1 MEELEIINLKII
13 TLKTQVNN
21 YGQTKSLNNK
31 FNSIDVHGKLYRSI
45 NYHLISEEK
54 TMSIVNFIYKPTLHL
69 MIALFLFITVMCTS
83 SNMFASELYIGA
95 ATADISPALPVA
107 LQGQGHLRIAKT
119 AETPLA
125 ASVIALESRE
135 GNRSLDAAIMVSCDV
150 TFLPRELI
158 KMVFDEVHKKMPELN
173 ESKIILNA
181 THTHTAPVLENNWYQ
196 IPKTGVLQVEE
207 YRTFFVQRVTE
218 AIIKAWN
225 NRRPGS
231 VTWGLSHAVVGYNR
245 RPVFSDGTAKM
256 YENTNT
262 PMFLNIEA
270 MEDHDVNVLFFWD
283 KSSKLIATAVNV
295 SCPAQEAENRY
306 TVNADYWYPVREQ
319 LKKRFGKDLCVLG
332 WTSAAGDISTRRNY
346 AKGAEERMIK
356 LRKLTQLEEMGRR
369 VVQAVEET
377 YEAVKKERYTN
388 IQFAH
393 KVEKLALPMRLVTE
407 EEYLYCKGE
416 VDKASAQI
424 AADPKAAEKVLS
436 VVKWNG
442 DVLNRYEKQ
451 KTNPHPDLETEIH
464 VLRLGDVAICTN
476 EFELYTDFGIRIQA
490 RSNALQTFTIQLA
503 GTGGSYLATENATN
517 HGGYGAIIQSC
528 TVTPEGGQIL
538 VEHTLKLINDMF
550 TVPVK

>member
-1 MEELEIINLKII
+1 MPQLVKIGLLFII
-13 TLKTQVNN
+13 TLGFSVNSQA
-21 YGQTKSLNNK
+21 G
-31 FNSIDVHGKLYRSI
+31 
-45 NYHLISEEK
+45 
-54 TMSIVNFIYKPTLHL
+54 
-69 MIALFLFITVMCTS
+69 
-83 SNMFASELYIGA
+83 ELQIGV

-125 ASVIALESRE
+125 ASVLALESRE
-135 GNRSLDAAIMVSCDV
+135 GNQPAEAVIMVSCDV
-150 TFLPRELI
+150 TYLPVELV
-158 KMVFDEVHKKMPELN
+158 KMVYDEVHKQIPELD

-181 THTHTAPVLENNWYQ
+181 THTHTAPVLENYYYQ

-207 YRTFFVQRVTE
+207 YRAFFVQRVTE
-218 AIIKAWN
+218 AIFKAWV

-231 VTWGLSHAVVGYNR
+231 VTWGLGHAVVGYNR
-245 RPVFSDGTAKM
+245 RPVYSDGTAQM
-256 YENTNT
+256 YGNTNT
-262 PMFLNIEA
+262 PKFLNIEG
-270 MEDHDVNVLFFWD
+270 MEDRDVNVLFFWD
-283 KSSKLIATAVNV
+283 KSNKLIATSVNV

-346 AKGAEERMIK
+346 SKAAEDRMIK

-369 VVQAVEET
+369 VVEAVEEA
-377 YEAVKKERYTN
+377 YEAVKNERNTN
-388 IQFAH
+388 LQFIH
-393 KVEKLALPMRLVTE
+393 KMEKVALPMRLVTE
-407 EEYLYCKGE
+407 EEYIYCKGE
-416 VDKASAQI
+416 MEKAAAQI
-424 AADPKAAEKVLS
+424 AADPKAAEQVLS
-436 VVKWNG
+436 TVKWNG
-442 DVLNRYEKQ
+442 DVVNRYEKQ
-451 KTNPHPDLETEIH
+451 KTNPHPELEVVIH

-503 GTGGSYLATENATN
+503 GRGGSYMATENATK

-538 VEHTLKLINDMF
+538 VEHTLKLINEMF
-550 TVPVK
+550 PVLVK

>member
-1 MEELEIINLKII
+1 MKTKI
-13 TLKTQVNN
+13 LLFFAAF
-21 YGQTKSLNNK
+21 G
-31 FNSIDVHGKLYRSI
+31 
-45 NYHLISEEK
+45 
-54 TMSIVNFIYKPTLHL
+54 
-69 MIALFLFITVMCTS
+69 IALSLQ
-83 SNMFASELYIGA
+83 ASELYIGS

-119 AETPLA
+119 ADTPLT
-125 ASVIALESRE
+125 ASVIAMESRE
-135 GNRSLDAAIMVSCDV
+135 GTRSLDAAIMVSCDV

-158 KMVFDEVHKKMPELN
+158 KMVCDEVHHQIPELD

-181 THTHTAPVLENNWYQ
+181 THTHTAPVLENSWYQ

-207 YRTFFVQRVTE
+207 YRAFFVQRVTE
-218 AIIKAWN
+218 AILKAWK

-245 RPVFSDGTAKM
+245 RPVYNDGTVEM
-256 YENTNT
+256 YGNTNT
-262 PMFLNIEA
+262 PKFLNIEG

-283 KSSKLIATAVNV
+283 KSGKLIATGINV
-295 SCPAQEAENRY
+295 SCPAQEAENGY
-306 TVNADYWYPVREQ
+306 AVNADYWYPVREQ

-346 AKGAEERMIK
+346 AKAAEERMIK

-369 VVQAVEET
+369 VVHAVEET

-388 IQFAH
+388 IQFTH

-407 EEYLYCKGE
+407 AEYLHCKGE
-416 VDKASAQI
+416 VEKASAQI
-424 AADPKAAEKVLS
+424 AADPKAIEQVLS

-442 DVLNRYEKQ
+442 DVVSRYEKQ
-451 KTNPHPDLETEIH
+451 KTNPHPELETEIH
-464 VLRLGDVAICTN
+464 VLRLGDIAICTN
-476 EFELYTDFGIRIQA
+476 EFELYTDFGVRIQA

-503 GTGGSYLATENATN
+503 GPGGSYLATENATR

-538 VEHTLKLINDMF
+538 VERTIKLINDMF
-550 TVPVK
+550 TETKN